1 MKASRVAALTATLLT
16 AAVLPSAAQQAP
28 STPRSPAAST
38 QQGQQGQMSDTMV
51 TKVGTALRHVAMI
64 RQQYSQRAQAT
75 KSPQEQQSLSDQ
87 AKNEMVKAIGDQ
99 GLSVQQYQ
107 QAIQLAQNDETLKRR
122 LLSVAES
129 GDK

>member
-1 MKASRVAALTATLLT
+1 
-16 AAVLPSAAQQAP
+16 
-28 STPRSPAAST
+28 
-38 QQGQQGQMSDTMV
+38 MSDAMV

-64 RQQYSQRAQAT
+64 RQQYSQRAAQSAN
-75 KSPQEQQSLSDQ
+75 SPQQQQTLSDQ
-87 AKNEMVKAIGDQ
+87 AKTEMVKAIGDQ

-107 QAIQLAQNDETLKRR
+107 QAIQMAQNDEGLKRR

>member
-1 MKASRVAALTATLLT
+1 MKASRAVAMAASLLLT
-16 AAVLPSAAQQAP
+16 AALPTAAQQAP
-28 STPRSPAAST
+28 SAAPGAQAAPS
-38 QQGQQGQMSDTMV
+38 QKGQLSDAMV

-75 KSPQEQQSLSDQ
+75 SSPQQQQVLSDQ
-87 AKNEMVKAIGDQ
+87 AKNEMVKAIGDE

-107 QAIQLAQNDETLKRR
+107 QAIQMAQNDETLKRR
-122 LLSVAES
+122 LLSVAEA

>member
-1 MKASRVAALTATLLT
+1 MKASCSVALMASLLT
-16 AAVLPSAAQQAP
+16 AAWLPAAAQQAP
-28 STPRSPAAST
+28 AAQRPPAASS
-38 QQGQQGQMSDTMV
+38 QQGQMSDAMV

-75 KSPQEQQSLSDQ
+75 SSPQQQQALSDQ

-107 QAIQLAQNDETLKRR
+107 QAIQMAQNDDTLKRR

>member
-1 MKASRVAALTATLLT
+1 MKASRSIILMASLMAAALP
-16 AAVLPSAAQQAP
+16 AVAQQAP
-28 STPRSPAAST
+28 ATPKSPGASS
-38 QQGQQGQMSDTMV
+38 QQGQMSETMV

-64 RQQYSQRAQAT
+64 RQEYSQRAQST
-75 KSPQEQQSLSDQ
+75 NSPQQQQALSDQ
-87 AKNEMVKAIGDQ
+87 ARTEMVKAIGDQ

-107 QAIQLAQNDETLKRR
+107 QTIQMAQNNDTLKRR